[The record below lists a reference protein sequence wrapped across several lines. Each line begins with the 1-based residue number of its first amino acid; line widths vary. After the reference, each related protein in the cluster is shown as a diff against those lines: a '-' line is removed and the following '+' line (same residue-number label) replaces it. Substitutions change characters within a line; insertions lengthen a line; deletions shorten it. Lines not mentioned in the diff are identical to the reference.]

1 MNDYLCTLITNF
13 KNRTMKKTMALLTGL
28 FLISTILFSQTISTG
43 KVPKGTK
50 KAFAKEFSKAVKPEW
65 SLSEGNYKVDF
76 LLNGVKNVV
85 IYDNSGTW
93 QEKDVA
99 VSVPRIPKE
108 IKATMTKEFPG
119 FRTTEAWQVSTPD
132 KVVKYHLGVLKM
144 KEAYDVFLTPTGD
157 ILKKDPKVQPAPV
170 QKKKK

>member
-1 MNDYLCTLITNF
+1 
-13 KNRTMKKTMALLTGL
+13 MKKTISLLTGL
-28 FLISTILFSQTISTG
+28 FLISSIMFSQTISTG
-43 KVPKGTK
+43 KVPKSAK
-50 KAFAKEFSKAVKPEW
+50 KAFAKEFAKAVKPEW

-76 LLNGVKNVV
+76 LLNGVKNAVF
-85 IYDNSGTW
+85 YDNSGAW

-99 VSVPRIPKE
+99 VSIPRMPKE

-119 FRTTEAWQVSTPD
+119 FRTTEVWQVTTPD
-132 KVVKYHLGVLKM
+132 KVIKYHIGVMKM
-144 KEAYDVFLTPTGD
+144 KEAYDVYFTPAGD